1 MYKVAFWSKLLDKIV
16 VKTFTD
22 VADAR
27 LFAINTNGILI
38 A

>member
-16 VKTFTD
+16 VKGFAN

-27 LFAINTNGILI
+27 AFADSANGILI